1 MSVKQNLNLFLVMCL
16 LCLPRYGYSKQV
28 VSKEEIEGVINAFDN
43 YKNVDSVYIKAT
55 DISLISR
62 KIINKSNS
70 LTGDD
75 TEFFENKSLIEWAK
89 KGNKEASSRQNIL
102 KISGVDSIKN
112 VITSNKTK
120 NIFDGK
126 NKFTVLNEYA
136 NNKNSLSVHI
146 NENSSGDTSGLI
158 PVLGMKIEDEWI
170 SDLIKEGRLKIDKK
184 ELIGNE
190 WVYTFKMNKSV
201 RGFSDSIVVLISKKD
216 NYKIQK
222 IQIASQN
229 TLMEITI
236 DKYKVFENISWPEFG
251 NVSVSRKT
259 PQGYKKILNHEIN
272 VTEISKSPD
281 PNYFDTSLKSG
292 YVLKDNKSNRFWI
305 IGKNGEKIEKTPT
318 TTSTSNLPGIIF
330 LVSVTVLVMLG
341 VGKFIRWY
349 QAK

>member
-1 MSVKQNLNLFLVMCL
+1 
-16 LCLPRYGYSKQV
+16 
-28 VSKEEIEGVINAFDN
+28 
-43 YKNVDSVYIKAT
+43 
-55 DISLISR
+55 
-62 KIINKSNS
+62 
-70 LTGDD
+70 
-75 TEFFENKSLIEWAK
+75 
-89 KGNKEASSRQNIL
+89 
-102 KISGVDSIKN
+102 
-112 VITSNKTK
+112 
-120 NIFDGK
+120 
-126 NKFTVLNEYA
+126 
-136 NNKNSLSVHI
+136 
-146 NENSSGDTSGLI
+146 
-158 PVLGMKIEDEWI
+158 
-170 SDLIKEGRLKIDKK
+170 
-184 ELIGNE
+184 
-190 WVYTFKMNKSV
+190 
-201 RGFSDSIVVLISKKD
+201 
-216 NYKIQK
+216 
-222 IQIASQN
+222 
-229 TLMEITI
+229 LMEITI